1 MSAMTRRTVLGA
13 LGAVATSPLWLSPAW
28 AQTTLKISHQFPGGT
43 VNEGDFRDRLTRMFA
58 AEVEKRSKGAMKFE
72 IYPGSSLMKT
82 NAQFSAMRKGALDLS
97 LVPLSYAGGE
107 VPEVNIGLMPGLVT
121 SYEQGYGW
129 KNAEVGKELARIL
142 YEKGIVVVSWIWQAG
157 GMASRTKPVIDP
169 DDAKG
174 MKIRGGS
181 REMDMML
188 KAAGAAVVTLPSNEI
203 YAAMQTGA
211 MEAALTSS
219 TSLISFRLE
228 EVSKALT
235 TGRAGSYWFMFEP
248 LLMSRTVFDRLPKD
262 QQNLILTVGGE
273 LENFALKS
281 AQADD
286 QQVAAVYQKAGA
298 KVADMNP
305 AALKKWQAIARTTA
319 WKDFGERNES
329 CAKLLKLAEKTL

>member
-1 MSAMTRRTVLGA
+1 MSVITRRSVLAA
-13 LGAVATSPLWLSPAW
+13 LAASPLLLQQKAW
-28 AQTTLKISHQFPGGT
+28 AQASLKISHQFPGGT
-43 VNEGDFRDRLTRMFA
+43 ISEGDFRDRLTRMFA
-58 AEVEKRSKGAMKFE
+58 AEVEKRSKGALKFA

-121 SYEQGYGW
+121 SYEQAYGW

-142 YEKGIVVVSWIWQAG
+142 YDKGIVMVSWIWQAG

-235 TGRAGSYWFMFEP
+235 TGRTGSYWFMLEP
-248 LLMSRTVFDRLPKD
+248 LMMSRAIFDKLPKD
-262 QQNLILTVGGE
+262 QQQLILAVGAE
-273 LENFALKS
+273 LEAFALKS
-281 AQADD
+281 SKEDD
-286 QQVAAVYQKAGA
+286 QQVAVVYQKAGA
-298 KVADMNP
+298 KVADMN
-305 AALKKWQAIARTTA
+305 AASLKKWQAIARGTA
-319 WKDFGERNES
+319 WKDYSDKNAS
-329 CAKLLKLAEKTL
+329 CANLLKLAEKTL